1 MAKRVSSPMMV
12 ARSPRSIDAMLS
24 AEIGGAGIPDSPEPG
39 RSGTRSMKSRSSA
52 AILRTQC
59 IQLPLPPCSSTSGSS
74 WPQMRHTTSP
84 APLCVVERVRHGE
97 VAREV
102 LEHRGLPGVDAVHR
116 QKSIVGLR
124 RRLGLELGRDDVEY
138 IIEMVRQTKPP
149 QHSGNVAACAVG
161 EDEFAAGKLFNR

>member
-1 MAKRVSSPMMV
+1 
-12 ARSPRSIDAMLS
+12 MLRHD
-24 AEIGGAGIPDSPEPG
+24 EHG
-39 RSGTRSMKSRSSA
+39 RHA
-52 AILRTQC
+52 
-59 IQLPLPPCSSTSGSS
+59 
-74 WPQMRHTTSP
+74 
-84 APLCVVERVRHGE
+84 ERVRHGE

-161 EDEFAAGKLFNR
+161 EDEFAAGKLFNRGAKRRIGLQR